1 MQSAVCRKSAAL
13 GCALTPATI
22 AFLPIRD
29 IFMTTTPLP
38 APSDREP
45 PRTTPVGAWWHTALL
60 ILIIV
65 GISAYQGQPRFMA
78 QASHFSTRIPIY
90 LGTMVY
96 ELLLFCYVWLLGLMP
111 RKVRISEIIGGK
123 WRRFED
129 FLIDVAT
136 AFLFWCVVLIA
147 LALLQL
153 ILHFSGVE
161 SAKPLLPQNWTEV
174 GAFVAL
180 AITAGFC
187 EEFVFR
193 GYLQRQ
199 FLAWTGTAWIAI
211 ALQAIVFGSAHLY
224 QGWRSVIAITVYGAL
239 FGILAWYRKSLRPGM
254 MQHSMQDSLAG
265 IAGYLATK
273 YKLI

>member
-1 MQSAVCRKSAAL
+1 
-13 GCALTPATI
+13 
-22 AFLPIRD
+22 
-29 IFMTTTPLP
+29 MTTAPLP
-38 APSDREP
+38 APSEQEP

-78 QASHFSTRIPIY
+78 QAAHFPTRIPIY
-90 LGTMVY
+90 IGTIIY
-96 ELLLFCYVWLLGLMP
+96 ELFLFGFVWLLALMP
-111 RKVRISEIIGGK
+111 RKVSIAEIIGGR
-123 WRRFED
+123 WRRFAD

-136 AFLFWCVVLIA
+136 AFLFWGIVLIV
-147 LALLQL
+147 LGLLQL
-153 ILHFSGVE
+153 LLHFSGVE

-174 GAFVAL
+174 GVFIVL
-180 AITAGFC
+180 AVIAGFC

-211 ALQAIVFGSAHLY
+211 VLQAIVFGSAHLY
-224 QGWRSVIAITVYGAL
+224 QGWRSVIAITIYGVL

-254 MQHSMQDSLAG
+254 MQHAMQDSLAG
-265 IAGYLATK
+265 IAGYLVTK

>member
-1 MQSAVCRKSAAL
+1 
-13 GCALTPATI
+13 
-22 AFLPIRD
+22 
-29 IFMTTTPLP
+29 MTTAPLP
-38 APSDREP
+38 TPTDAGP
-45 PRTTPVGAWWHTALL
+45 PRATSVGAWWHTALL

-65 GISAYQGQPRFMA
+65 GISAYQGQPRFLA
-78 QASHFSTRIPIY
+78 QASRFSTRIPIY
-90 LGTMVY
+90 VGTMVY
-96 ELLLFCYVWLLGLMP
+96 ELFLFAFVWLLGLIP
-111 RKVRISEIIGGK
+111 RKIRISEIIGGK
-123 WRRFED
+123 WNRFAD

-136 AFLFWCVVLIA
+136 AFLFWGVVLVV

-153 ILHFSGVE
+153 ILRFSGVE

-174 GAFVAL
+174 GVFVTL
-180 AITAGFC
+180 AVIAGFC

-211 ALQAIVFGSAHLY
+211 VLQAIIFGSAHLY

-254 MQHSMQDSLAG
+254 MQHAMQDSLAG